1 MTKSLWKSK
10 RWIDFPWCN
19 IFEMRSERKCL
30 VFDLLWPDS
39 SILEGES
46 EKFVFLENKNMF
58 EEKKMHNL
66 SCLTRVY
73 LWAKTGTIWIFDPC
87 HKYFIFVWFLHGC
100 LLKCDRVILFC
111 KFLSPGSFFPLMSY
125 ILSYWPTAF
134 KKFNFVI

>member
-58 EEKKMHNL
+58 KEKKMQNL
-66 SCLTRVY
+66 SCITRVY
-73 LWAKTGTIWIFDPC
+73 LWAKIETIWIFDPC

-100 LLKCDRVILFC
+100 LLKCDRVILFF
-111 KFLSPGSFFPLMSY
+111 KFLSPY